1 MIFERRLKPHINV
14 DLTPLIDV
22 VFQLVIFFMISSV
35 FNVAPGITLD
45 LPESATSE
53 SVQITELRLTVQS
66 ADEIFV
72 NKEACTLLTLEETLI
87 AVVEQDNMEEPVV
100 VLDGNR
106 DIPYQM
112 MIEILDILRRQ
123 GFDGVNLVTS
133 EKDPGE
139 N

>member
-35 FNVAPGITLD
+35 FNTAPGITLE

-53 SVQITELRLTVQS
+53 NVEITELRLTVQS
-66 ADEIFV
+66 DENIFV
-72 NKEACTLLTLEETLI
+72 NKESCTLLTLEETLI
-87 AVVEQDNMEEPVV
+87 TVIEREHMEAPVV
-100 VLDGNR
+100 VLDGNK
-106 DIPYQM
+106 DIPYQL

-133 EKDPGE
+133 EKSEDP
-139 N
+139 

>member
-22 VFQLVIFFMISSV
+22 IFQLVIFFMISSV
-35 FNVAPGITLD
+35 FNTAPGITLD

-53 SVQITELRLTVQS
+53 DVEITELRLTVQS
-66 ADEIFV
+66 EEDIYV
-72 NKEACTLLTLEETLI
+72 NKTGCTLLTLEDTILS
-87 AVVEQDNMEEPVV
+87 VVEEKQMEAPVV
-100 VLDGNR
+100 VFDGNL
-106 DIPYQM
+106 DISYQI
-112 MIEILDILRRQ
+112 MIEVLDILRRQ

-133 EKDPGE
+133 EKSED

>member
-35 FNVAPGITLD
+35 FNTAPGITLD

-53 SVQITELRLTVQS
+53 NVEITELRLTVQS
-66 ADEIFV
+66 EDNIFV
-72 NKEACTLLTLEETLI
+72 NKESCTLLTLEETLI
-87 AVVEQDNMEEPVV
+87 AVIERDNMEAPVV
-100 VLDGNR
+100 VLDGNK
-106 DIPYQM
+106 DIPYQL
-112 MIEILDILRRQ
+112 MIEILDILRRR

-133 EKDPGE
+133 EKPKE
-139 N
+139 I

>member
-35 FNVAPGITLD
+35 FNTAPGITLD

-53 SVQITELRLTVQS
+53 NVEITELRLTVQS
-66 ADEIFV
+66 DENIFV
-72 NKEACTLLTLEETLI
+72 NKESCTLLTLEETLI
-87 AVVEQDNMEEPVV
+87 SVIERENMEAPVV
-100 VLDGNR
+100 VLDGNK
-106 DIPYQM
+106 DIPYQL

-123 GFDGVNLVTS
+123 GFDGVNLVTNEKS
-133 EKDPGE
+133 EDP
-139 N
+139 

>member
-35 FNVAPGITLD
+35 FNTAPGITLD

-53 SVQITELRLTVQS
+53 NVEITELRLTVQS
-66 ADEIFV
+66 EDDIYV
-72 NKEACTLLTLEETLI
+72 NKAACTLLTLEETLI
-87 AVVEQDNMEEPVV
+87 AVIEQNNLEAPVV
-100 VLDGNR
+100 VLDGNK
-106 DIPYQM
+106 DIPYQL

-133 EKDPGE
+133 EKTEDS
-139 N
+139 

>member
-35 FNVAPGITLD
+35 FNTAPGITLD
-45 LPESATSE
+45 LPDSATSE
-53 SVQITELRLTVQS
+53 NVEITELRLTVQ
-66 ADEIFV
+66 AEDTIFV
-72 NKEACTLLTLEETLI
+72 NKESCTLQTLEDTMIMVIER
-87 AVVEQDNMEEPVV
+87 ENMDAPVV

-106 DIPYQM
+106 DIPYQL
-112 MIEILDILRRQ
+112 MIDILDILRRQ

-133 EKDPGE
+133 EKPE
-139 N
+139 ES